1 MSLDASV
8 SKLVAFLLLFPAIS
22 GCVEEDPVE
31 PLEISFSVG
40 YLVGGEFQ
48 SIRIV
53 SSDRMSVLV
62 PYLLV
67 NPETGYV
74 QNGTVLNFN
83 SGFES
88 QTVEILGPPGAVE
101 CIFLMSEF
109 GREEWPVRK
118 TNESWREWVDRD
130 GHLQGLDG
138 NIGAR
143 LQSTNSTY
151 PSLQRSNVTTGPVEY
166 AFLDV
171 LRPIRDGS
179 TIEEGALHGTGIIDG
194 LTVFEFMEVFADPD
208 GNYNELWGP
217 FVPFDQNYE
226 PALQFMS
233 GKLSSYGYDAQIH
246 RYLTSSSPYAVNVCG
261 YKTGTLYPDEW
272 LVLGAHLDVAE
283 PGSGPGGG
291 TSVGAH
297 DNKAGV
303 AMVLEAARGLAQFDH
318 RRTLAV
324 CFWSNEENGYDGS
337 DSWIDNI
344 PAGVTITNYL
354 NADAVGTNW
363 PGYYTLVVDSI
374 PNYDDDELGD
384 QWEMIGL
391 LEWIGSN
398 NYDISGALRLGR
410 EIFDTEGYASMKDVD
425 SSDQKRQSISVH
437 DSDRGR
443 SDYERFADQ
452 LGVVSVDWGS
462 LTGGSDCYHA
472 ECDTLETMIDMM
484 VIDNGTGQ
492 QSLVLSFD
500 LISWWI
506 FIAAMHLDETP
517 IYDKTG

>member
-1 MSLDASV
+1 MSSNSSV
-8 SKLVAFLLLFPAIS
+8 SKIVVFLLLFPAIS
-22 GCVEEDPVE
+22 GCVEEEPKE
-31 PLEISFSVG
+31 PLEISFS
-40 YLVGGEFQ
+40 LDSLEGGVFQ
-48 SIRIV
+48 SLRLT
-53 SSDRMSVLV
+53 SSSRMSVMV
-62 PYLLV
+62 PYLV
-67 NPETGYV
+67 INPDTGYV
-74 QNGTVLNFN
+74 QNGTVLDFN
-83 SGFES
+83 AGYDTHGI
-88 QTVEILGPPGAVE
+88 QILGPPGAVE
-101 CIFLMSEF
+101 CIFLMAEY
-109 GREEWPVRK
+109 GRDDWPVRK
-118 TNESWREWVDRD
+118 TNESWREWIARD
-130 GHLQGLDG
+130 GHLQGFDG

-143 LQSTNSTY
+143 SESNSTY
-151 PSLQRSNVTTGPVEY
+151 PSLYRSNITASAVEY

-171 LRPIRDGS
+171 LRPFREGYTIDEGS
-179 TIEEGALHGTGIIDG
+179 MHGTGIIDG
-194 LTVFEFMEVFADPD
+194 LTVFEMMEVIAVD
-208 GNYNELWGP
+208 GDFNDLWGP
-217 FVPFDQNYE
+217 FTEPPLPAYTNALNY
-226 PALQFMS
+226 FS
-233 GKLSSYGYDAQIH
+233 GKLASYGYDAQIH
-246 RYLTSSSPYAVNVCG
+246 NYRTSSSPRAENVCG

-303 AMVLEAARGLAQFDH
+303 ALVMEAARGLAQFEH
-318 RRTLAV
+318 RRTIVV
-324 CFWSNEENGYDGS
+324 CLWSNEENGYDGS
-337 DSWIDNI
+337 DMWIETI
-344 PAGVTITNYL
+344 PSGVTVTNYL

-363 PGYYTLVVDSI
+363 PGDYTLVVDCI
-374 PNYDDDELGD
+374 PNYDDENLGD

-391 LEWIGSN
+391 LEWIGTDNHNVSE
-398 NYDISGALRLGR
+398 ALRLGR
-410 EIFDTEGYASMKDVD
+410 EIFNTEGYASMKDVD

-506 FIAAMHLDETP
+506 FVAAMHLDETP
-517 IYDKTG
+517 IYDKN